1 MSEADQPQQGGDS
14 WKRKYYDALQQF
26 EAKEQYWAKQE
37 ALLRR
42 LVTRLSLVTY
52 GYDAEL
58 DTHLATLREAVRSG
72 DDTSLTA
79 ALDGLSKVLV
89 RLDRQD
95 DSAAGTRPLAVLA
108 KLLDRVPLEGDAA
121 RKARALRE
129 RLVAAQSAA
138 SLDELIDE
146 LAALLETPRATADG
160 VSAVIQA
167 PQEKPAK
174 SRRGFFAG
182 LFAPPDEKGVLV
194 RLLDGLVV
202 PPALQGK
209 LAALRKRADAA
220 VDQAA
225 QYQIAD
231 ELLDLCNGFLAQD
244 PDRSAARGQPGPC
257 EILLQLL
264 DILALPQDLSDRL
277 ESVKA
282 KLEAGVAPTQWGE
295 VLEDIAEMITGMR
308 TNIEHE
314 KGELERFLAQLT
326 ERLHELERQL
336 AGADSA
342 RAASI
347 ASGRQLNTAV
357 QDHVRSIETSV
368 REAVDIDQLKHTIQA
383 RLDAIRTHMETH
395 RRAEEERNAQLEAQL
410 KALNERLLSMEREA
424 EKLHSRIAHEHRQ
437 ALIDPLT
444 GIYNRLAYDERI
456 ALEFARWKRTRAP
469 LTLILWDV
477 DRFKYINDTYGH
489 KAGDKVLKVIANLLT
504 QQIRETDFV
513 ARYGGE
519 EFVMLLADTGAEQAM
534 HVAEKVRRSVET
546 CGFHYSG
553 QAVSITISCGLADF
567 QEGDTPEKVFEK
579 ADAALYRAKRAG
591 RNKCCR

>member
-1 MSEADQPQQGGDS
+1 MSEADRLQQGGDP
-14 WKRKYYDALQQF
+14 WKQKYYDILQQL
-26 EAKEQYWAKQE
+26 EAKEQRWAELE

-42 LVTRLSLVTY
+42 AVTRLSLVAD
-52 GYDAEL
+52 GHDAEL
-58 DTHLATLREAVRSG
+58 DTHLTALREAVRSG
-72 DDTSLTA
+72 DDISLTA
-79 ALDGLSKVLV
+79 AVDGLSKVLA

-95 DSAAGTRPLAVLA
+95 DSAAGRRLQAALA

-121 RKARALRE
+121 LKARALRE
-129 RLVAAQSAA
+129 RLVAAQPAVP
-138 SLDELIDE
+138 LEELIDE
-146 LAALLETPRATADG
+146 FAALLSTPRATADG
-160 VSAVIQA
+160 VSAIIQA

-174 SRRGFFAG
+174 PRRGLLAG
-182 LFAPPDEKGVLV
+182 LFARPDGKGVLA

-202 PPALQGK
+202 PPALQGE

-220 VDQAA
+220 ADQAA
-225 QYQIAD
+225 QYRIAD
-231 ELLDLCNGFLAQD
+231 ELLTLCNGLLALD
-244 PDRSAARGQPGPC
+244 SKRSAAREQPRPC
-257 EILLQLL
+257 KVLLQLL
-264 DILALPQDLSDRL
+264 DNLAVPQDLGDRL

-295 VLEDIAEMITGMR
+295 VLADIAGMVTGMR
-308 TNIEHE
+308 TDIEHE
-314 KGELERFLAQLT
+314 RDELEHFLAQLT

-336 AGADSA
+336 AGADST
-342 RAASI
+342 RAASL

-357 QDHVRSIETSV
+357 QDHVRSIESSV
-368 REAVDIDQLKHTIQA
+368 QEAVDIDQLKHTIQT

-410 KALNERLLSMEREA
+410 KELNERLYFMEREA
-424 EKLHSRIAHEHRQ
+424 EELHARIAHEHRQ
-437 ALIDPLT
+437 ALIDPLS
-444 GIYNRLAYDERI
+444 GIGNRLAYDERI

-477 DRFKYINDTYGH
+477 DRFKHINDTYGH
-489 KAGDKVLKVIANLLT
+489 KAGDKVLKIIANLLV
-504 QQIRETDFV
+504 QQVRETDFV

-519 EFVMLLADTGAEQAM
+519 EFVMLLTNTSAAQAV

-567 QEGDTPEKVFEK
+567 QEGDTPENVFER
-579 ADAALYRAKRAG
+579 ADAALYRAKQAG
-591 RNKCCR
+591 RNRCCR